1 MPFATVSP
9 SMVTD
14 VSIVGLKDTE
24 MPLPS
29 ELLSSIAID
38 SSRALVFDVSV
49 TVLSVLPL
57 LLADLSFSVCAVFCV
72 LPSADAIPV
81 RLGNA
86 FPMMLSTAL
95 SRLLAKFVPAVF
107 PASKNPQRSREKPL
121 PAFLMPP
128 CPVPQGLSRCQT

>member
-38 SSRALVFDVSV
+38 SSRAFVFDVSV

-72 LPSADAIPV
+72 
-81 RLGNA
+81 
-86 FPMMLSTAL
+86 
-95 SRLLAKFVPAVF
+95 
-107 PASKNPQRSREKPL
+107 
-121 PAFLMPP
+121 
-128 CPVPQGLSRCQT
+128 